1 MEQIELLELA
11 AATFADRLARVGA
24 DQWDLPTPCEGWTVR
39 DLVGH
44 VVGGNAMAV
53 ALLDGVSTEEA
64 IAVFTG
70 TDLADDVAAQYAA
83 GAAEQTAALKADG
96 ALGTIVHHPMGDLP
110 GEVLLGFRIG
120 DLTLHS
126 WDLAR
131 AIGAE
136 ETLPEPLVEATW
148 ANLSPMA
155 EFIGTVGVFG
165 VGPSGSASADA
176 PLQERLLDLA
186 GRRP

>member
-11 AATFADRLARVGA
+11 AATFADRLALVGD
-24 DQWDLPTPCEGWTVR
+24 DQWDAPTPCEGWNAR
-39 DLVGH
+39 DLVHH

-53 ALLDGVSTEEA
+53 ALLDGVSTEDA

-70 TDLADDVAAQYAA
+70 TNLADDVAAEYAA
-83 GAAEQTAALKADG
+83 GAAAQTAALRGDR
-96 ALGTIVHHPMGDLP
+96 ALGTVVHHPMGDLP
-110 GEVLLGFRIG
+110 GGVLLGFRIG
-120 DLTLHS
+120 DLTIHS

-165 VGPSGSASADA
+165 EGPSGSAFAGA